1 MLTHPTLDKLH
12 TLRLAGM
19 AKAFQEQL
27 NMPDIDALS
36 TAERIGLMAD
46 RELTERD
53 NRRLT
58 TRLRKA
64 KLRHQAAVEDIDYR
78 HPRGLEKSL
87 MKKLATS
94 QWVREHLNVLI
105 CGPTGIGKSWLGCA
119 LAHKACRDGFTAL
132 YARLPRFFRELTL
145 ARGDGRYHKLMT
157 TMAKTD
163 LLVLDDFGAG
173 TLNDEHRHDLLE
185 ILEDRYGLRSTLV
198 TSQYPVDHWH
208 EVIADPTL
216 ADAILDRLVHNA
228 YKLELKGE
236 SMRKKRKLLT
246 QTDQSKA

>member
-27 NMPDIDALS
+27 DMPDIDALS

-53 NRRLT
+53 NRRLA

-64 KLRHQAAVEDIDYR
+64 KLRHQGAVEDIDYR

-198 TSQYPVDHWH
+198 TSQYPLDHWH

>member
-27 NMPDIDALS
+27 DMPDIDALS

-64 KLRHQAAVEDIDYR
+64 KLRHQGAVEDIDYR

-105 CGPTGIGKSWLGCA
+105 CGPTGIGKSWLACA

-208 EVIADPTL
+208 ELIADPTL

-236 SMRKKRKLLT
+236 SMRKTHKILT

>member
-27 NMPDIDALS
+27 DMPDIDALS

-64 KLRHQAAVEDIDYR
+64 KLRHQGAVEDIDYR

-105 CGPTGIGKSWLGCA
+105 CGPTGIGKSWLACA

-157 TMAKTD
+157 TMAKID
-163 LLVLDDFGAG
+163 LLVLDDFGAS

-208 EVIADPTL
+208 ELIADPTL

-236 SMRKKRKLLT
+236 SMRKKHKILT

>member
-1 MLTHPTLDKLH
+1 MLTHPTLEKLH

-64 KLRHQAAVEDIDYR
+64 KLRHQAAIEDIDYR

-208 EVIADPTL
+208 EIIADPTL